1 MPIEFVF
8 IIGMIVLF
16 TLCLKIKANAFISL
30 LCTALVMGLL
40 SGMSGSD
47 TIKAI
52 TSGFAGTVKSIGIV
66 IIFGI
71 MVGNYLDA
79 AKGTNRM
86 ALDTIKLVGQK
97 HAGHSFRFS
106 KRRKGQ

>member
-1 MPIEFVF
+1 MPIELVF

-47 TIKAI
+47 TISQNHFCKKEERQMM
-52 TSGFAGTVKSIGIV
+52 SVPLTVV
-66 IIFGI
+66 
-71 MVGNYLDA
+71 
-79 AKGTNRM
+79 
-86 ALDTIKLVGQK
+86 
-97 HAGHSFRFS
+97 
-106 KRRKGQ
+106 